1 MVDIS
6 SRHRPLA
13 LLTAIVLAQVLLLAF
28 QIKRQH
34 DLRLIRLW
42 SVELLTPLQRV
53 GTWLFHGVGGSWYR
67 YIDLRDASA
76 ENERMR
82 VELARLELRN
92 RELES
97 RAAEEQRLVKLLNF
111 REAHT
116 DVPMVAAEV
125 IGAGADS
132 ATRTVYINRG
142 EHEGVRRNMAVITPD
157 GIVGKTVEVFAY
169 ASQVLL
175 ITDKES
181 GVGALLAKSRTHGVI
196 KGTGDPFAHLDYVI
210 NSETV
215 QPGDEILTSGE
226 DRIFPKDLRAGI
238 VVGTQPGNP
247 FKVIN
252 VQPAARLDRLEEVL
266 VLLVQ
271 RELPRRE
278 TEAAAAKLGAT
289 APAGPPPSKPPS
301 ASTTASPRSAGPQP
315 QQAAGASATP
325 QKTAQ
330 QPGVVPGAPPNGA
343 SVSATTKK
351 AAANSTAGSSANQPQ
366 TTPTGARKTASAP
379 GNPSTAPAG
388 KKSPGAAAATSV
400 AAQKKAP
407 AAKKPTDNS
416 DSTSPPDASKA
427 QAAPDKATDKPAA
440 DKPADKPPAEKP
452 ADKPPAEKPDQTPPP
467 DSKPPSPPEMSF
479 RVLRGIRCPQHRVP
493 CHSESG
499 AWRKESAFVVG
510 LG

>member
-13 LLTAIVLAQVLLLAF
+13 LLAAIVFAQVLLLAF
-28 QIKRQH
+28 QIKRQR
-34 DLRLIRLW
+34 DVRLIRVW

-53 GTWLFHGVGGSWYR
+53 GTWFFHGVGGSWHH
-67 YIDLRDASA
+67 YIDLRDARA

-82 VELARLELRN
+82 AELGRLQLRN
-92 RELES
+92 RELEG
-97 RAAEEQRLVKLLNF
+97 RAAEQERLVRLLNF

-116 DVPMVAAEV
+116 ESPMLAALV

-169 ASQVLL
+169 TSQVLL

-181 GVGALLAKSRTHGVI
+181 GVGALLTKSRTHGVI
-196 KGTGDPFAHLDYVI
+196 KGTGEPFVHLDYVI
-210 NSETV
+210 NGEAV

-226 DRIFPKDLRAGI
+226 DRIFPKDLPAGI

-266 VLLVQ
+266 VLLMS
-271 RELPRRE
+271 REPLRRE
-278 TEAAAAKLGAT
+278 TESAT
-289 APAGPPPSKPPS
+289 AKPGTATPAGSPASKPPNAAPSRPAGPQS
-301 ASTTASPRSAGPQP
+301 
-315 QQAAGASATP
+315 QQAATAVAP

-330 QPGVVPGAPPNGA
+330 QPGAVSGAPQNA
-343 SVSATTKK
+343 ATTSATTKK
-351 AAANSTAGSSANQPQ
+351 PPADSAAASAAAGSKP
-366 TTPTGARKTASAP
+366 P
-379 GNPSTAPAG
+379 GT
-388 KKSPGAAAATSV
+388 AATTS
-400 AAQKKAP
+400 ATPPKKTP
-407 AAKKPTDNS
+407 AAKKPADNS
-416 DSTSPPDASKA
+416 AAAPADASKS
-427 QAAPDKATDKPAA
+427 QAAPGKPAA

-452 ADKPPAEKPDQTPPP
+452 SADNPADKPAEKPDQPPP
-467 DSKPPSPPEMSF
+467 ADNKPPSPPQMSF
-479 RVLRGIRCPQHRVP
+479 RVGCGGRDLLSWRG
-493 CHSESG
+493 
-499 AWRKESAFVVG
+499 
-510 LG
+510 